1 MIIIENDGMKYLR
14 KKILMNRIQIG
25 LKDII
30 NGKKMLS
37 ELIMSVGITIVIY
50 ILVIGMLIMW
60 DKEK

>member
-1 MIIIENDGMKYLR
+1 
-14 KKILMNRIQIG
+14 
-25 LKDII
+25 
-30 NGKKMLS
+30 MLS